1 MKPSRFTSTA
11 AKLSLGLFTVAI
23 VMSSCAKK
31 GTCPA
36 YGGQKLPEKKVVWAL
51 MENTSEIAKK
61 KI

>member
-1 MKPSRFTSTA
+1 MKANRFNTTI
-11 AKLSLGLFTVAI
+11 AKLSLGLFTIAI

-36 YGGQKLPEKKVVWAL
+36 YGGQVLPEKKAVWAMGEKINEL
-51 MENTSEIAKK
+51 QLK

>member
-1 MKPSRFTSTA
+1 MKSSRLTSTVA
-11 AKLSLGLFTVAI
+11 RLSLGLFTIAI

-36 YGGQKLPEKKVVWAL
+36 YGGQVLPEKKAVWAL
-51 MENTSEIAKK
+51 MEKTNEIQKE